1 VGFPTPF
8 FFDNLIREMALMIT
22 KAMAIVTAI
31 KSLYEVGTNIIE
43 RGKEFFLGKSE
54 RRVPELIDYIPAY
67 EKIQMDTT
75 FKGYTKDEI
84 VSDCMERIR
93 EELFSKMSVDI
104 LYNLIVITIAKT
116 VRKLLTKTPMQ
127 IKGEKDGNC
136 KVIFKGTNKT
146 YKNREFPCRV

>member
-1 VGFPTPF
+1 
-8 FFDNLIREMALMIT
+8 MIT

-31 KSLYEVGTNIIE
+31 KSLYEVGTNFIE

-75 FKGYTKDEI
+75 FKGYTKEEI
-84 VSDCMERIR
+84 VSECMERIR

-136 KVIFKGTNKT
+136 KVIFKGINKA

>member
-1 VGFPTPF
+1 
-8 FFDNLIREMALMIT
+8 MIT

-31 KSLYEVGTNIIE
+31 KSLYEVGTNFIE

-54 RRVPELIDYIPAY
+54 RRVPELIDYTPAY

-75 FKGYTKDEI
+75 FKGYTKEEI

-136 KVIFKGTNKT
+136 KVIFKGTNKA

>member
-1 VGFPTPF
+1 
-8 FFDNLIREMALMIT
+8 MIT

-31 KSLYEVGTNIIE
+31 KSLYEVGTNFIE

-54 RRVPELIDYIPAY
+54 RGVPELIDYIPAY

-127 IKGEKDGNC
+127 IKGEKDENC
-136 KVIFKGTNKT
+136 KVIFKGTNKA

>member
-1 VGFPTPF
+1 
-8 FFDNLIREMALMIT
+8 MIT

-31 KSLYEVGTNIIE
+31 KSLYEVGTNFIE

-54 RRVPELIDYIPAY
+54 RRVPELIDYIPAH

-127 IKGEKDGNC
+127 IKGEKDENC
-136 KVIFKGTNKT
+136 KVIFKGINKA
-146 YKNREFPCRV
+146 YKNREFPCRVWTEYKLSI